1 MDFKTFIQMLMKER
15 GLRQADL
22 CRMTQIPSS
31 LMSDYVSGKK
41 SPALNNAMAIADAL
55 GVSLDELTGR
65 VELRPAVLSAR
76 EESLLN
82 RFRLLDERGKRTIE
96 MSMDVQLELIES
108 QLGGSL
114 SVSVRDSECS
124 K

>member
-1 MDFKTFIQMLMKER
+1 MNFNSVIQMLMKER

-55 GVSLDELTGR
+55 SVSLDELTGR
-65 VELRPAVLSAR
+65 IELRSAVLSAR
-76 EESLLN
+76 EEELVN
-82 RFRLLDERGKRTIE
+82 GFRLLDERGKQTIE
-96 MSMDVQLELIES
+96 GLLRIQFELTES
-108 QLGGSL
+108 KLNNFPA
-114 SVSVRDSECS
+114 VTSEQT